1 MNKEIIGALT
11 IYLSFIVEKR
21 SSHMQSQYDLPYQAA
36 APALQYVGV
45 GPRFLA
51 VLIDS
56 IILGII
62 YGILAFALRGS
73 TAVGTLMGI
82 IGIAYLIVMEAT
94 QGATIGKKV
103 LGLRV
108 VKLDGTPIG
117 WGESITRNLLRII
130 DSIGAYLLGAILI
143 WTSPTKQRLGDRVA
157 KTVVIRRR

>member
-1 MNKEIIGALT
+1 
-11 IYLSFIVEKR
+11 
-21 SSHMQSQYDLPYQAA
+21 MQSQYDLPYQAA

-157 KTVVIRRR
+157 KTVVIRTR